1 MQDATVVVIGAG
13 AAGVMAARQLR
24 ENGCKNVIVLE
35 ANNRIGAPSER
46 VCGSRWRVAC
56 LCPQQC

>member
-1 MQDATVVVIGAG
+1 MVVIGAG
-13 AAGVMAARQLR
+13 AAGIMAARQLR